1 MHLED
6 ANACIDQIATSARG
20 VTGGSRCVT
29 SDIIAPSLTIAG
41 TFNPSKSLKDLMAAK
56 AENSTS
62 YAISFDGG
70 DPVPEPEPSTVVL
83 VALGLGM
90 VVFSL
95 AGARRR

>member
-20 VTGGSRCVT
+20 VTSGSRCVT

-70 DPVPEPEPSTVVL
+70 NPVPEPSTVVL